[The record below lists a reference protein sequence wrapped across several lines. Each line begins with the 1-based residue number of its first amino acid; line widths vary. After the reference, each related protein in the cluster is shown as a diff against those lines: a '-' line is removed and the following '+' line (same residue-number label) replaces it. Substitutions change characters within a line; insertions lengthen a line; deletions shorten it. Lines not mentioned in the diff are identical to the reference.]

1 MCANKLVK
9 DYMTKDPIVVSLPG
23 NRTEAINK
31 MVKNKLTGMPVVK
44 KGKLRGFVTRKDFF
58 DKPEED
64 QLALIYRKNYPSL
77 TQDTDIEEA
86 ATLFV
91 EKDLHYIPIIDD
103 ENQCIGIITTADMIE
118 YIESR
123 DIDTPVS
130 DVTKHMCIPIYEG
143 TPIKVVLQ
151 MMKLT
156 NIYAFPVVD
165 KDTTL
170 TGIITDR
177 DLFNLTEVNGSIV
190 ISELGLGD
198 DEDDW
203 SWQGLKNVMKLYY
216 EESKIELPEITVDEA
231 MVKEPLAIYDQTT
244 VSEAARLMRRNDYG
258 QLPITDEMD
267 RLEAMV
273 YELDLVSTIV

>member
-58 DKPEED
+58 DNPEED

-77 TQDTDIEEA
+77 TQNTDIEEA

-103 ENQCIGIITTADMIE
+103 ENQCIGIITTADMLE

-123 DIDTPVS
+123 DIDTPVG

-231 MVKEPLAIYDQTT
+231 MVEEPLAIYDQTT

-267 RLEAMV
+267 RLEAMA

>member
-9 DYMTKDPIVVSLPG
+9 DYMTEDPIVVNLPG

-44 KGKLRGFVTRKDFF
+44 EGELRGFVTRKDFF
-58 DKPEED
+58 DNPEEN

-77 TQDTDIEEA
+77 AQDDDIVEA
-86 ATLFV
+86 AELFV
-91 EKDLHYIPIIDD
+91 KEDIHYIPVINKDD
-103 ENQCIGIITTADMIE
+103 QCIGIITTADMLE

-123 DIDTPVS
+123 KIETHVS
-130 DVTKHMCIPIYEG
+130 DVTKHVCVPIYEG
-143 TPIKVVLQ
+143 TPIKVALQ

-156 NIYAFPVVD
+156 NLYAFPVVD
-165 KDTTL
+165 EDTTL

-177 DLFNLTEVNGSIV
+177 DLFNLTEVNGDIV

-198 DEDDW
+198 DEDNW
-203 SWQGLKNVMKLYY
+203 SWQGLKNIMKLYY
-216 EESKIELPEITVDEA
+216 EESKIELPEITVKEA
-231 MVKEPLAIYDQTT
+231 MVEEPLAIYDQTT

>member
-1 MCANKLVK
+1 MCANILVK
-9 DYMTKDPIVVSLPG
+9 DYMTKDPIVVDLPG

-44 KGKLRGFVTRKDFF
+44 GKELRGFVTRKDFF
-58 DKPEED
+58 DQPEED

-77 TQDTDIEEA
+77 TQDTDIDEA
-86 ATLFV
+86 AELFV
-91 EKDLHYIPIIDD
+91 EEDLHYIPIVDKD
-103 ENQCIGIITTADMIE
+103 NQCIGIITTADMLD
-118 YIESR
+118 YIEEKG
-123 DIDTPVS
+123 IDTPIGE
-130 DVTKHMCIPIYEG
+130 VTNHVCIPVYEG
-143 TPIKVVLQ
+143 TPIKVALQ

-156 NIYAFPVVD
+156 NLYAFPVVD
-165 KDTTL
+165 EDTTL

-177 DLFNLTEVNGSIV
+177 DLFNLTEVNGEIV

-198 DEDDW
+198 DEDNW
-203 SWQGLKNVMKLYY
+203 SWQGLKNIMKLYY
-216 EESKIELPEITVDEA
+216 EESKIELPEISVKEA
-231 MVKEPLAIYDQTT
+231 MVKDPLAIYDQTT
-244 VSEAARLMRRNDYG
+244 VSEAARLMARNDYG

>member
-9 DYMTKDPIVVSLPG
+9 DYMTKDPIVVNLPG

-44 KGKLRGFVTRKDFF
+44 EGELRGFVTRKDFF
-58 DKPEED
+58 DNPEED
-64 QLALIYRKNYPSL
+64 QLALIYRKNHPSL
-77 TQDTDIEEA
+77 TQDADIVEA
-86 ATLFV
+86 AELFV
-91 EKDLHYIPIIDD
+91 KEDLHYIPVINKDD
-103 ENQCIGIITTADMIE
+103 QCIGIITTADMLE
-118 YIESR
+118 YIESKG
-123 DIDTPVS
+123 IETHVG
-130 DVTKHMCIPIYEG
+130 DVTKHQCIPIYEG
-143 TPIKVVLQ
+143 TPIKVALQ

-156 NIYAFPVVD
+156 NLYAFPVVD
-165 KDTTL
+165 EDTTL
-170 TGIITDR
+170 IGIITDR
-177 DLFNLTEVNGSIV
+177 DLFNLTEVNGDIV

-198 DEDDW
+198 DEDNW
-203 SWQGLKNVMKLYY
+203 SWQGLKNIMKLYY
-216 EESKIELPEITVDEA
+216 EESKIELPEITVKEA
-231 MVKEPLAIYDQTT
+231 MVEEPLAVYDQTT

>member
-9 DYMTKDPIVVSLPG
+9 DYMTKDPIVVDLPG

-44 KGKLRGFVTRKDFF
+44 GKELRGFVTRKDFF
-58 DKPEED
+58 DQPEED

-77 TQDTDIEEA
+77 TQDTDIDEA
-86 ATLFV
+86 AELFV
-91 EKDLHYIPIIDD
+91 EEDLHYIPIVDKD
-103 ENQCIGIITTADMIE
+103 NQCIGIITTADMLD
-118 YIESR
+118 YIEEKG
-123 DIDTPVS
+123 IDTPVGE
-130 DVTKHMCIPIYEG
+130 VTKHVCIPVYEG
-143 TPIKVVLQ
+143 TPIKVALQ

-156 NIYAFPVVD
+156 NLYAFPVVD
-165 KDTTL
+165 EDTTL

-177 DLFNLTEVNGSIV
+177 DLFNLTEVNGEIV

-198 DEDDW
+198 DEDNW
-203 SWQGLKNVMKLYY
+203 SWQGLKNIMKLYY
-216 EESKIELPEITVDEA
+216 EESKIELPEISVKEA
-231 MVKEPLAIYDQTT
+231 MVKDPLAIYDQTT
-244 VSEAARLMRRNDYG
+244 VSEAARLMARNDYG

>member
-1 MCANKLVK
+1 MCANKVVN
-9 DYMTKDPIVVSLPG
+9 DYMTKNPIVVNLPG

-58 DKPEED
+58 DQPEED
-64 QLALIYRKNYPSL
+64 QLALLYKKDYPSL

-86 ATLFV
+86 AKMFV
-91 EKDLHYIPIIDD
+91 EEDIHYIPIVD
-103 ENQCIGIITTADMIE
+103 EDNECIGIITTADMLE

-123 DIDTPVS
+123 DIDTPVR

-143 TPIKVVLQ
+143 TPMKVALQ

-156 NIYAFPVVD
+156 NLYAFPVVD
-165 KDTTL
+165 EETTL
-170 TGIITDR
+170 KGIITDR
-177 DLFNLTEVNGSIV
+177 DLFNLTEVNGDIV

-198 DEDDW
+198 DEDEW

-216 EESKIELPEITVDEA
+216 EESKIELPEITVKEA
-231 MVKEPLAIYDQTT
+231 MVEDPLAIYDQTT

-273 YELDLVSTIV
+273 YELDLVSTLI